1 MTRPEFLAA
10 GFCACLTIPAAVAAE
25 EPVSD
30 LRGVTIGMSV
40 QEIPTF
46 GYRNLSCVGAASQPL
61 ENWSD
66 WKSCTVGP
74 DGLRGVH
81 LDYDQPG
88 QDATL
93 VAGHPVD
100 LSVFFD
106 DSGRLVRIEIKT
118 QDHTSLYMR
127 KKAHLLARQAM
138 EHYGD
143 DGWNCRNTPPSAN
156 EEAIGPTYVNET
168 CSKTF
173 GKRSID
179 VTSRFFH
186 KAGGGQSDF
195 VSDSLVVV
203 KFRPHG
209 SD

>member
-1 MTRPEFLAA
+1 MVRLQFLAA
-10 GFCACLTIPAAVAAE
+10 GLCASFSISAGLAAE

-40 QEIPTF
+40 QELPTS
-46 GYRNLSCVGAASQPL
+46 GYRNLSCVGATSQPL

-66 WKSCTVGP
+66 WKSCTAGP
-74 DGLRGVH
+74 DGLRRVH

-118 QDHTSLYMR
+118 QDQTSLYMR

-143 DGWNCRNTPPSAN
+143 DGWSCRNTPPSAN
-156 EEAIGPTYVNET
+156 EEAIGTTYVNES

-179 VTSRFFH
+179 VSSRFFH
-186 KAGGGQSDF
+186 KTGGGQRDF

-203 KFRPHG
+203 SLRPSG
-209 SD
+209 SK